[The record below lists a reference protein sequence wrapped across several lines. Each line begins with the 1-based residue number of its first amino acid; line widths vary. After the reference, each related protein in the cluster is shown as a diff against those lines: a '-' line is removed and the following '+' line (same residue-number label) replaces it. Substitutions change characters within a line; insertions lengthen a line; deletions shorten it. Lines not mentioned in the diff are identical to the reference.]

1 MSHRCMLLLTAIHA
15 RGIAGPT
22 NTDAMARRLLFMT
35 YYAVNSMAGGWH
47 NSLIEPAGI
56 GPTCQLLK
64 GDIMNTRPSQDS
76 PAGRQGAILHAEGSS
91 PQNGAYSK
99 QHRSGPNCSS
109 CTLLQNLLCF
119 IASGYAEA
127 ASTLI

>member
-56 GPTCQLLK
+56 GPTWQLLK
-64 GDIMNTRPSQDS
+64 GDIMNDLVIPSLQEGGVDRAKGHQTLTGQPCRQTRSNS
-76 PAGRQGAILHAEGSS
+76 A
-91 PQNGAYSK
+91 
-99 QHRSGPNCSS
+99 C
-109 CTLLQNLLCF
+109 
-119 IASGYAEA
+119 
-127 ASTLI
+127 